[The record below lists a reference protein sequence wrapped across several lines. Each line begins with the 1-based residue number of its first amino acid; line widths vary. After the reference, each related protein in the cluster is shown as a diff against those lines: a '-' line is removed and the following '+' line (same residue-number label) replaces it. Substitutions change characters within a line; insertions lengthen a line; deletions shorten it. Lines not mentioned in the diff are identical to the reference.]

1 MLTIFDFTD
10 VHGSWQIKGLLNVR
24 HSGAC
29 GVWSDKIL
37 YKNDMKGT
45 SDLEKFVLPFM
56 SEKDFICPKVTFRS
70 QEVTFRS
77 QAYSSGDLV
86 VLEVSN
92 PDEVEVGLVSTML
105 VKGNSVF
112 FLIREYVAKRHSLR
126 YFKGSS
132 DDRAL
137 AVFDAKNLCD
147 YKPLISKGTPSQ
159 VIFCL
164 HQHVSTGFD

>member
-1 MLTIFDFTD
+1 
-10 VHGSWQIKGLLNVR
+10 
-24 HSGAC
+24 
-29 GVWSDKIL
+29 
-37 YKNDMKGT
+37 MKGT
-45 SDLEKFVLPFM
+45 SDLDKFVLPFM

-86 VLEVSN
+86 VK
-92 PDEVEVGLVSTML
+92 VGLVSTML

-112 FLIREYVAKRHSLR
+112 FLIREYVAKRHLLR

-147 YKPLISKGTPSQ
+147 YKPLINKGTPSQ